1 MSDDDYHAR
10 LGAMRSRYR
19 FAPVFEKSSLLE
31 EASNQGRA
39 EALELTR
46 RQPSKDAI
54 TNLCSHD
61 S

>member
-10 LGAMRSRYR
+10 LGAMRNRYR
-19 FAPVFEKSSLLE
+19 FARVFEKSSLLE